1 MKKKNN
7 KIMFIAISILLV
19 LTLIAVVNGTINRNN
34 SIGGNEKEEQ
44 LVNYQTPEIVNGYQ
58 QVELKFINYEYKLSP
73 ETLLVDVPV
82 RMEVD
87 LDTVYGC
94 MRAIMIPAF
103 SVRQYVNEQNNIIEF
118 TPTKTGVFNI
128 LCTMNMGRGKFR
140 VVEG

>member
-1 MKKKNN
+1 MKKQNN
-7 KIMFIAISILLV
+7 KIMFIAISIVVV
-19 LTLIAVVNGTINRNN
+19 LSLIAVVNGITSRNSTFGEN
-34 SIGGNEKEEQ
+34 DNEEK
-44 LVNYQTPEIVNGYQ
+44 LVNYQTPEIIDGYQ

-73 ETLLVDVPV
+73 ETLLVNVPV

-103 SVRQYVNEQNNIIEF
+103 NVRQYVNEKNNIVEF
-118 TPTKTGVFNI
+118 TPTKTGTFNI
-128 LCTMNMGRGKFR
+128 ICTMNMGRGKFR